1 VTDTQLTIDE
11 TARLREAFARVPFAS
26 LLGIR
31 IHSLERGAATMLFD
45 VRPELTRMEGILHGG
60 ALASLI
66 DTAAAF
72 AVLSLLAP
80 DEQTVTVDLTLHYLR
95 PVTAGQ
101 VAARARVVRAG
112 RRLVNVAVEATD
124 SDHRLVASAML
135 IYAKSATAIRASNKN

>member
-1 VTDTQLTIDE
+1 MTDTELTIDE
-11 TARLREAFARVPFAS
+11 TARLREAFAQVSFAT
-26 LLGIR
+26 LLGIK
-31 IHSLERGAATMLFD
+31 IGSLERGAATMLFD

-72 AVLSLLAP
+72 AVLSVLTP
-80 DEQTVTVDLTLHYLR
+80 DQQTVTVDLTIHYLR

-112 RRLVNVAVEATD
+112 RRLVNVAVEAAD
-124 SDHRLVASAML
+124 SDNRLIASAML
-135 IYAKSATAIRASNKN
+135 IYAKLI

>member
-1 VTDTQLTIDE
+1 MTDTELTIDE
-11 TARLREAFARVPFAS
+11 TARLREAFAQVSFAT
-26 LLGIR
+26 LLGIK
-31 IHSLERGAATMLFD
+31 IGSLERGAATMLFD

-72 AVLSLLAP
+72 AVLSVLTP
-80 DEQTVTVDLTLHYLR
+80 DQQTVTVDLTIHYLR

-124 SDHRLVASAML
+124 SDNRLVASAML
-135 IYAKSATAIRASNKN
+135 IYAKLV